1 MPRKRGKATGPRA
14 SWRGQFR
21 VDLVTFPVQAFN
33 VEKSGGGEYH
43 FHQLHAPCHNR
54 IHYEK
59 VCPEHGPVPNDEIVA
74 GYEYGK
80 GRYIEIDP
88 EELDKL
94 RTKADRA
101 LSIDTFIA
109 PEEIDP
115 IYYDGRSYFLFPDG
129 HFAEEPY
136 AVLLAAM
143 RKMNRC
149 GVGQVVFSEKEQL
162 VLVRPGDDCLRM
174 FMLHHYGEVRTPEA
188 LKFNPPKA
196 AANKVKLAE
205 SLIDAAT
212 EPFEL
217 SDYTDRY
224 QTRLKQLID
233 AKLAGHEVVA
243 PEEEEEPEVINLMDA
258 LRRSIA
264 LAESGKPSHARGA
277 RKTKKSKTT
286 AKKAGAAHK
295 RSKPA
300 ATRRK
305 RAS

>member
-1 MPRKRGKATGPRA
+1 MPRKRSRASGPRA

-33 VEKSGGGEYH
+33 VEKSRGGELH

-54 IHYEK
+54 IRYEK
-59 VCPEHGPVPNDEIVA
+59 VCPEHGHVPNEEIVA

-88 EELDKL
+88 DEIDKL
-94 RTKADRA
+94 RTKAERA

-109 PEEIDP
+109 SDEVDP

-149 GVGQVVFSEKEQL
+149 GIGQVIFSEKEQL

-174 FMLHHYGEVRTPEA
+174 FMLHHFDEVRTPEA
-188 LKFNPPKA
+188 LKFTPPRA
-196 AANKVKLAE
+196 AASKVRLAE
-205 SLIDAAT
+205 TLIDAAT
-212 EPFEL
+212 EPFDL

-224 QTRLKQLID
+224 QQRLKQLID
-233 AKLAGHEVVA
+233 AKLAGHELVA
-243 PEEEEEPEVINLMDA
+243 PEDDDEPELINLMDA

-264 LAESGKPSHARGA
+264 LAQTSKPRRTKTSAQSKA
-277 RKTKKSKTT
+277 RKASTRTPRRRTT
-286 AKKAGAAHK
+286 
-295 RSKPA
+295 
-300 ATRRK
+300 TRRK